1 MADHEHL
8 VYILKCKDNT
18 FYTGYTNNLNRR
30 LHLHESGKGAKYTRG
45 RGPFEVVYTQGH
57 STKEEALRREY
68 AIKQLKRIGKQVLI
82 ETYLR
87 ESDSDA
93 NSKKF

>member
-68 AIKQLKRIGKQVLI
+68 AIKQLKRIGKQALI